1 MTRLRTILAENIK
14 AYRSDMGFSQL
25 KLADLVETAPNYI
38 AMIEAGKRFPSD
50 TMIEKIA
57 HALQKEPFELFSI
70 VPIQKNW
77 RAVLLAELSDFIG
90 DKLKET
96 QKDN

>member
-1 MTRLRTILAENIK
+1 
-14 AYRSDMGFSQL
+14 MGFSQL
-25 KLADLVETAPNYI
+25 KLADLVDTAPNYI

-57 HALQKEPFELFSI
+57 YALKKEPFELFSI

-77 RAVLLAELSDFIG
+77 RSVLLAELSDFIG
-90 DKLKET
+90 DKLKEA
-96 QKDN
+96 QKNT